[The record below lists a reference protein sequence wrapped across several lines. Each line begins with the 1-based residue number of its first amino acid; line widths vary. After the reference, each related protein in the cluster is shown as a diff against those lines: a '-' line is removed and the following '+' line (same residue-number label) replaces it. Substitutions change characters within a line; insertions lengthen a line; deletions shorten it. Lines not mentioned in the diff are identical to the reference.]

1 MKCQNG
7 LLRNEQDSTI
17 CVRPMSKDRKLPLA
31 EYLPLLILGIL
42 IICLFIA
49 CI

>member
-7 LLRNEQDSTI
+7 QLRNEQDSTI
-17 CVRPMSKDRKLPLA
+17 CVRPMSKERKLQWA

-42 IICLFIA
+42 IIWLVMACL
-49 CI
+49 

>member
-17 CVRPMSKDRKLPLA
+17 CVRAVTKERAMSWA
-31 EYLPLLILGIL
+31 ECLPLLILGIL
-42 IICLFIA
+42 IFCLFMVFI
-49 CI
+49 